1 MRVYRYTVEGK
12 GFLTALDDYFKV
24 EELLPI
30 CWVFELKLPRP
41 AINMSD
47 TCSYFTER
55 GNKTFHKAIKK
66 VREAY
71 AQKGIKLECI
81 MADIDGEDILYRD
94 KYQVIMLRSCG
105 LGSS

>member
-24 EELLPI
+24 EELLPL
-30 CWVFELKLPRP
+30 CWVFEVKLPCP
-41 AINMSD
+41 AISMSD
-47 TCSYFTER
+47 TSSYFTER

-66 VREAY
+66 AREAY

-81 MADIDGEDILYRD
+81 TTDIDDEDILYKD
-94 KYQVIMLRSCG
+94 AYQIVTLCA
-105 LGSS
+105 